1 MFSGIIE
8 AEGKIISIEESGR
21 CKRVR
26 IQKPRGWAL
35 LLGESISVDGICSTV
50 VAKRASS
57 FDMEYMPQTLE
68 KTTARLFKKGTL
80 VNLERSLRYGDRIH
94 GHFVAGHVD
103 AASRVLKV
111 EKKGRSRVI
120 SIKTSPEV
128 SKYIVARGSVA
139 VNGVSLTVAKKGRG
153 FFRVALIPHTL
164 AKTNLRLLQSGSA
177 VNIEVDMLA
186 RYRGGGRVSIH
197 AKKKIRR

>member
-128 SKYIVARGSVA
+128 SKYIVALGSVA